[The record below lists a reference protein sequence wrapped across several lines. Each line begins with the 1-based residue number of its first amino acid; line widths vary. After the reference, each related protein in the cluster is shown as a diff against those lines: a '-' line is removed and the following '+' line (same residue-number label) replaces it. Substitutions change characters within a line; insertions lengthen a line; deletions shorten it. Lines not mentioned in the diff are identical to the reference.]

1 MRNVRYEDRA
11 PFHQYNVEGRSRSAL
26 PAFHHDNII
35 DPDLAPFMSDEGSSE
50 EEQASIFVEVMLTT
64 IFVQLRKKKHEGFEK
79 AIKDSFLKTA
89 GVSGLP
95 QGLMMFLDNVMSAT
109 ELATG
114 KEKKAVEK
122 GRVVAIEALSEAARA
137 APDVDGG
144 EDTD

>member
-1 MRNVRYEDRA
+1 MKTECFSF
-11 PFHQYNVEGRSRSAL
+11 PFKTG
-26 PAFHHDNII
+26 
-35 DPDLAPFMSDEGSSE
+35 
-50 EEQASIFVEVMLTT
+50 
-64 IFVQLRKKKHEGFEK
+64 KKKHEGFEK